1 MIDPRAN
8 SPQRIVP
15 PAPLP
20 VVSRHALRRVKDA
33 LPIPTTC
40 NCCSGTCVQLVE
52 HAEIYGGRSF
62 GDWPYAYL
70 CRDCGAYVGLH
81 RATDLPL
88 GTLAD
93 KPLRDAR
100 KTCKEPFELIWRD
113 HMTRV
118 EAYAWLA
125 KQLGIPGEQCHFG
138 MFDIDRCNQAFI
150 ACVKYLHPE
159 AY

>member
-8 SPQRIVP
+8 STQRIVP
-15 PAPLP
+15 PTPLP

-40 NCCSGTCVQLVE
+40 NCCSGTRVQLVE
-52 HAEIYGGRSF
+52 HAEIYDGRSF

-100 KTCKEPFELIWRD
+100 KTCKAPFEQIWRD

-125 KQLGIPGEQCHFG
+125 SQLGIPGEQCHFG
-138 MFDIDRCNQAFI
+138 MFDIDRCHQARK
-150 ACVKYLHPE
+150 ACQQYLQS
-159 AY
+159 AK